1 MLYQSNIMNN
11 NLPKLKS
18 LSPLIPAGKEVETA
32 IEFYEKLGFKTT
44 HTEGKPLKMAIV
56 ERDDIQIFLVQNDY
70 QHLAEE
76 ISLRI
81 WVEGIE
87 QLYDEFLAKGE
98 DIIHPNGKLE
108 TKPWGCKEFAI
119 SDKAGVCIT
128 FYDFVE

>member
-1 MLYQSNIMNN
+1 MNN

-56 ERDDIQIFLVQNDY
+56 ERDEIQIFLVQNDY

-81 WVEGIE
+81 RVEGIE
-87 QLYDEFLAKGE
+87 QLYEEFLAKGD

-108 TKPWGCKEFAI
+108 AKPWGCKEFVVL
-119 SDKAGVCIT
+119 DKAGVCIT
-128 FYDFVE
+128 FYDFVK

>member
-1 MLYQSNIMNN
+1 MNN

-18 LSPLIPAGKEVETA
+18 LSPLIPAGKDVETA

-76 ISLRI
+76 TSLRI
-81 WVEGIE
+81 RVEGIE
-87 QLYDEFLAKGE
+87 QLYEEFLAKGD

-108 TKPWGCKEFAI
+108 AKPWGCKEFVVL
-119 SDKAGVCIT
+119 DKAGVCIT

>member
-1 MLYQSNIMNN
+1 MNN
-11 NLPKLKS
+11 NLPKLKN

-56 ERDDIQIFLVQNDY
+56 ERDEIQIFLVQNDY

-76 ISLRI
+76 TSLRI
-81 WVEGIE
+81 RVEGIE
-87 QLYDEFLAKGE
+87 QLYEEFLAKGD

-108 TKPWGCKEFAI
+108 AKPWGCKEFVVL
-119 SDKAGVCIT
+119 DKAGVCIT
-128 FYDFVE
+128 FYDFVK

>member
-1 MLYQSNIMNN
+1 MDNSP
-11 NLPKLKS
+11 PKLKN

-56 ERDDIQIFLVQNDY
+56 ERDEIQIFLVQNDY

-81 WVEGIE
+81 RVEGIE
-87 QLYDEFLAKGE
+87 QLYEEFLAKGD

-108 TKPWGCKEFAI
+108 AKPWGCKEFVVL
-119 SDKAGVCIT
+119 DKAGVCIT
-128 FYDFVE
+128 FYDFVK

>member
-76 ISLRI
+76 TSLRI
-81 WVEGIE
+81 RVEGIE
-87 QLYDEFLAKGE
+87 QLYEEFLAKGD

-108 TKPWGCKEFAI
+108 AKPWGCKEFVVL
-119 SDKAGVCIT
+119 DKAGVCIT